1 MADKLDK
8 DLEQSNLNAAGK
20 AAIKKEKERLLAT
33 YDKFMNCDEQVRG
46 VLTKSFREMI
56 DNWYAGKNYMFVPI
70 LERNLSY
77 AE

>member
-1 MADKLDK
+1 
-8 DLEQSNLNAAGK
+8 
-20 AAIKKEKERLLAT
+20 
-33 YDKFMNCDEQVRG
+33 MNCDEQVRG